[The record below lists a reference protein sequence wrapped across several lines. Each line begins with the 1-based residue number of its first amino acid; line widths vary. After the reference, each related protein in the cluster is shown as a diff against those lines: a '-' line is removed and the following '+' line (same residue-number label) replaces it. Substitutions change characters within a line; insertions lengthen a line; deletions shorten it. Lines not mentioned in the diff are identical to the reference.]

1 MKVNVYN
8 DTQSIDLK
16 FIQNSYEILD
26 WDSNFFAFKVCKIK
40 ANNLTD
46 AELEAVLA
54 YLSATEVELIYYS
67 SEREISAKAKKSD
80 YFQIK
85 LVDKKTT
92 LVKNITKN
100 NFENN
105 LIEPYKEK
113 LPDTELIKLA
123 IQSGV
128 YSRFN
133 VDEKIGKQKFEELYS
148 LLLINS
154 LKKEI
159 AQEVLL
165 IRNETEITGF
175 ITLGEKN
182 QRADIG
188 LIAVD
193 TNYRGKGMGKL
204 LMQAAE
210 YWFYDKGYNQ
220 IQVVTQYD
228 NPPAIFLYKSCG
240 YEIEKIEYFYHC
252 WNNKKIKA
260 YKWNR

>member
-8 DTQSIDLK
+8 DTQSIDLE

-100 NFENN
+100 RCPFAKEFKVGTKDAMVRPIIIYLFLPLERYRNSRGILTN
-105 LIEPYKEK
+105 LK
-113 LPDTELIKLA
+113 
-123 IQSGV
+123 
-128 YSRFN
+128 
-133 VDEKIGKQKFEELYS
+133 
-148 LLLINS
+148 
-154 LKKEI
+154 
-159 AQEVLL
+159 
-165 IRNETEITGF
+165 
-175 ITLGEKN
+175 
-182 QRADIG
+182 
-188 LIAVD
+188 
-193 TNYRGKGMGKL
+193 
-204 LMQAAE
+204 
-210 YWFYDKGYNQ
+210 
-220 IQVVTQYD
+220 
-228 NPPAIFLYKSCG
+228 
-240 YEIEKIEYFYHC
+240 
-252 WNNKKIKA
+252 
-260 YKWNR
+260 